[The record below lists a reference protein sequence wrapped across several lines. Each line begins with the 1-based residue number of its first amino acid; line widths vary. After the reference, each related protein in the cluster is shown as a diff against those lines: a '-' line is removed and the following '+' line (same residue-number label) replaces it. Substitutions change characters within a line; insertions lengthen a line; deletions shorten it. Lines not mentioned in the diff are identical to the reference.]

1 LDLEFYYQIASE
13 RSLPDTAPEEVKK
26 VWNTARNLLVYSY
39 FEQSF
44 FVASDLYCAMTVEL
58 TMRLA
63 CPDEIAEEK
72 IKREKRGFVDWEPWC
87 SAGYSPKFKE
97 DSRTIKC
104 EELEF
109 LFSSLVRR
117 IVRNDLRHPRKH
129 AVVRGQH
136 FDAGLKAIAGWRIIV
151 TILKNAFHGG

>member
-1 LDLEFYYQIASE
+1 
-13 RSLPDTAPEEVKK
+13 
-26 VWNTARNLLVYSY
+26 VYSY

-72 IKREKRGFVDWEPWC
+72 IKREKRGFVDWEPGFGWLL
-87 SAGYSPKFKE
+87 PKFKE
-97 DSRTIKC
+97 KLKNQLSA

-109 LFSSLVRR
+109 LFSSLGAMNWLRNDFAHPKNTPLLGVNTSMLDLTSHWLGAYY
-117 IVRNDLRHPRKH
+117 RNDL
-129 AVVRGQH
+129 
-136 FDAGLKAIAGWRIIV
+136 
-151 TILKNAFHGG
+151 KNAISRWMKASGKFNEMIKNAMESAG